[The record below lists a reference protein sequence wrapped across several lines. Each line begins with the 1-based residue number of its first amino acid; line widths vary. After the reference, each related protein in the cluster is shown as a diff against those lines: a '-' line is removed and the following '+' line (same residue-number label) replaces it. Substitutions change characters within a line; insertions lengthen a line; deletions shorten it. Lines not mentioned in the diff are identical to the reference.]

1 MPESHEPLISRTT
14 GNKLVIAAIAGIVTA
29 LMSWM
34 VVATLETRQNELLV
48 RNELQDIRSWLE
60 ENEDDQADMTAR
72 IDTMMEMIVR
82 GVVIQEIRRTNENL
96 ERQDETGN

>member
-1 MPESHEPLISRTT
+1 MAHEPLISRTT
-14 GNKLVIAAIAGIVTA
+14 GNKLIVAAVAGIVTA

-34 VVATLETRQNELLV
+34 VLATLETRQNELLV

-72 IDTMMEMIVR
+72 IDRLMEMIVR
-82 GVVIQEIRRTNENL
+82 DMVIQEIRRTNDNL
-96 ERQDETGN
+96 EQQGETRD

>member
-1 MPESHEPLISRTT
+1 MHEPLISRTT
-14 GNKLVIAAIAGIVTA
+14 GNKLIIAAIAGIVTA

>member
-1 MPESHEPLISRTT
+1 MHEPLISRTT
-14 GNKLVIAAIAGIVTA
+14 GNKLIIAAIAGIVTA

-72 IDTMMEMIVR
+72 IDRLMEMIVR
-82 GVVIQEIRRTNENL
+82 DMVIQEIRRTNDNM
-96 ERQDETGN
+96 ERQDETRD

>member
-1 MPESHEPLISRTT
+1 MQHEPLISRTT
-14 GNKLVIAAIAGIVTA
+14 GNKLVVAAIAGIVTA